1 VRSINGRSSAA
12 GAEAGS
18 RAACCCAAGLFTGFG
33 GRLLPRSSPRRPLAG
48 PVPDFW
54 PGRRSFCLNVVF
66 RVLNLIEPVQIASH
80 FHLGKALSRRD
91 MFDKVKMGGL

>member
-1 VRSINGRSSAA
+1 MIGTRSGGRSPLRSISGRSIAA
-12 GAEAGS
+12 GAEA
-18 RAACCCAAGLFTGFG
+18 
-33 GRLLPRSSPRRPLAG
+33 RSSPRRPLAG

>member
-1 VRSINGRSSAA
+1 
-12 GAEAGS
+12 
-18 RAACCCAAGLFTGFG
+18 
-33 GRLLPRSSPRRPLAG
+33 
-48 PVPDFW
+48 VPDFW